1 MNKKQIALGVVL
13 LDFVAFTAYVVVEY
27 GYVGLF
33 EAAFANAATIQVLLD
48 LTIAL
53 GLFLAWMW
61 RDARQHG
68 VSPLPYVL
76 LVCSLGSIGALLYLI
91 RRAGLESA
99 SAPQSVL
106 AGHAQ
111 PVRAGA

>member
-13 LDFVAFTAYVVVEY
+13 ADFVAFTAYVIVHY

-33 EAAFANAATIQVLLD
+33 EAAMANAATIQVLLD

-53 GLFLAWMW
+53 SIFLFWMW
-61 RDARQHG
+61 QDARQHG
-68 VSPLPYVL
+68 ISPIPYVL
-76 LVCSLGSIGALLYLI
+76 LTCTLGSIGALLYLI

-99 SAPQSVL
+99 AAPASVL
-106 AGHAQ
+106 AGRAHA
-111 PVRAGA
+111 VRAGA